1 MRDLKIK
8 RLLLP
13 LALSAALLLTGCG
26 GTATALLPST
36 TTAKAETAVT
46 QEDTQTTWDDAT
58 AVHVTLSET
67 AADVSGSGASY
78 ESGSLTITEA
88 GTYVLTGTLQGTI
101 LIDAGK
107 NDTVRL
113 VLNGV
118 TVTASSG
125 SALYEKKAAKVIL
138 TMAEGTV
145 NSFTDASIYVLAEGE
160 TEPDAAL
167 YAQNSLT
174 INGTGSLTVTGNANH
189 GIVSKDDL
197 IIAGGTLSVTAAG
210 TGIRGRDS
218 LTILDGDITVNA
230 TGDALQAN
238 NDEDSTKGTILISG
252 GTFRLTAGKD
262 GIQAE
267 TTLTITDGTFDITS
281 GGYQD
286 STTAANIPSMGGMP
300 TGGDQTGTP
309 PSGAPPTG
317 DTASGDMQTD
327 NLSSGG
333 TSIETVSTDTV
344 SSATMSQNG
353 RGGFPS
359 QMGGNGQTVS
369 GNTSEDSGK
378 GLKATGGL
386 TIEGGTFVIRSADD
400 TIHTNGDAVISGG
413 TFTLTSGD
421 DGIHADGTATI
432 QGGDITVVSSYEG
445 LEAANILVEGGT
457 LDITA
462 SDDGFNAAGGNDGSS
477 VTNDWRGQ
485 GAFQASGD
493 YSIRISGGTMTVNA
507 NGDAFDSN
515 GNIYMSGGTVYADG
529 PTTDGNGAIDYN
541 GVFELTG
548 GTIVASGS
556 SGMAENV
563 SSVSGQAALM
573 VYGSFSGSIALKDSS
588 GNTLIATTPTKAY
601 QSIVFS
607 APTMQ
612 KGLTYTLV
620 INGETVAEI
629 TLSSDITTYST
640 DGTQGGTF
648 NQQFP
653 GGQNNFGGPGGGR
666 QRR

>member
-26 GTATALLPST
+26 STAASLPPST
-36 TTAKAETAVT
+36 TTARAEAVVT

-58 AVHVTLSET
+58 AVQITLSGT
-67 AADVSGSGASY
+67 AAEISGSGASY
-78 ESGSLTITEA
+78 ESGTLTITEA
-88 GTYVLTGTLQGTI
+88 GTYVLTGSLQGTI

-118 TVTASSG
+118 TVTAANG
-125 SALYEKKAAKVIL
+125 PALYEKKAAKVIL
-138 TMAEGTV
+138 TLTEGTE
-145 NSFTDASIYVLAEGE
+145 NSFTDTSSYVLAEGE

-167 YAQNSLT
+167 YVQNSLT
-174 INGTGSLTVTGNANH
+174 INGAGSLTVSGNANH

-197 IIAGGTLSVTAAG
+197 IMAGGTLFVTAAG

-218 LTILDGDITVNA
+218 LTILAGDITVNA
-230 TGDALQAN
+230 AGDAMQAN
-238 NDEDSTKGTILISG
+238 NDEDSTKGAILISG
-252 GTFRLTAGKD
+252 GIFHLTAGKD

-286 STTAANIPSMGGMP
+286 GATVANNPSTGGIP
-300 TGGDQTGTP
+300 TGGNQAGTP
-309 PSGAPPTG
+309 PSDGASTG
-317 DTASGDMQTD
+317 TAG
-327 NLSSGG
+327 
-333 TSIETVSTDTV
+333 TDTV
-344 SSATMSQNG
+344 SSATTSHNA

-359 QMGGNGQTVS
+359 QMDGNGQTVS
-369 GNTSEDSGK
+369 GNTSEESGK
-378 GLKATGGL
+378 GLKAAGGL

-400 TIHTNGDAVISGG
+400 AIHTNGDAVISGG
-413 TFTLTSGD
+413 TFTLNSGD

-432 QGGDITVVSSYEG
+432 QDGDITVVSSYEG

-457 LDITA
+457 VAITA
-462 SDDGFNAAGGNDGSS
+462 SDDGLNAAGGNDGSS

-485 GAFQASGD
+485 NAFQDTGD

-507 NGDAFDSN
+507 NGDAIDSN
-515 GNIYMSGGTVYADG
+515 GSIYMSGGAVYADG
-529 PTTDGNGAIDYN
+529 PTTNGNGAIDYN

-573 VYGSFSGSIALKDSS
+573 VYGSFSGSIALVDSS
-588 GNTLIATTPTKAY
+588 GNTLLTATPTKAY

-612 KGLTYTLV
+612 KGQTYTLV

-648 NQQFP
+648 SQQFP
-653 GGQNNFGGPGGGR
+653 GGQGGPGGGR